1 MSEGTASEARLITRP
16 FELGDI
22 PSFLANLRQADLDA
36 CNAAS
41 PGPIADKLRAA
52 IALGEVV
59 LISLTEGQPIALW
72 SAVPMQHKNGVGV
85 IGLLLTKAAEEHM
98 DALHGVLHPA
108 LDEALRTYHTVTNVV
123 HMRNEM
129 HVRWLKRVGA
139 EFIAHHPKHGDFAQP
154 FSQFT
159 ITRNNLA
166 PLARRTA

>member
-1 MSEGTASEARLITRP
+1 MNNVETIPQLAMRP
-16 FELGDI
+16 AEMTDI
-22 PSFLANLRQADLDA
+22 PSFIANLRQADLDA

-52 IALGEVV
+52 MALGEVV
-59 LISLTEGQPIALW
+59 LISLTDGQPIALW
-72 SAVPMQHKNGVGV
+72 SVVPMQHKNGVGV
-85 IGLLLTKAAEEHM
+85 IGLLLTNAAEERM
-98 DALHGVLHPA
+98 EALHGVLHPA

-129 HVRWLKRVGA
+129 HVLWLKRVGA
-139 EFIAHHPKHGDFAQP
+139 DFIAHHPKHGEFGEP

-159 ITRNNLA
+159 LTRNNRT